1 MHQSFMLIEAHA
13 VSSEKPKSRPRKG
26 KKAIDD
32 PLEALRPEFDALV
45 ARIRTPQAK
54 QAGNFLFSATG
65 LQLGAFAQAR
75 ALADARR
82 KRE

>member
-1 MHQSFMLIEAHA
+1 MAQFLTQIAAQDSLQINT
-13 VSSEKPKSRPRKG
+13 
-26 KKAIDD
+26 
-32 PLEALRPEFDALV
+32 LRPEFDALV

-54 QAGNFLFSATG
+54 QAGNFLFTATG